1 MRSMS
6 KNYFHAIATL
16 VGTIIGVGMFSIPYV
31 INKSG
36 IILLFIYLPIL
47 GVVQYFLHKIYAEI
61 ILSTKE
67 KHRLPG
73 YAEKYIGK
81 KGKIISFIINIL
93 GSYGTLLA
101 YIIIGGIFLHEL
113 LGPILGGSVFSYSLI
128 LFAIQAAIILSG
140 LKLIASIELIM
151 AGLLILVIGLLT
163 WRGWNYI
170 DPANFNLISW
180 PYIFL
185 PYGPIFFAV
194 GGSDAIPTMC
204 KLLSQKKGNI
214 KSAITWGTFI
224 PVVIT
229 LIFAFVIVGITGDNT
244 SPDTLVGLR
253 AVLSDGV
260 ITAVL
265 ILGLLSIITSFLVIA
280 QATREIFWWD
290 FKMNKNVAWALACF
304 IPLIFYL
311 LGLQNLTKIVSLT
324 GAITGGL
331 IGLLYIWLLIE
342 VKKKAEQPS
351 IIKNK
356 INKPIIT
363 IISLLFVSGLIYE
376 IYYFFAK

>member
-1 MRSMS
+1 MS

-16 VGTIIGVGMFSIPYV
+16 IGTIIGVGMFSIPYV
-31 INKSG
+31 ISKSG

-47 GVVQYFLHKIYAEI
+47 GTVQYFLHKIYAEI
-61 ILSTKE
+61 VLSTKE

-81 KGKIISFIINIL
+81 KGKILSFIINIL
-93 GSYGTLLA
+93 ASYGTLLA

-113 LGPILGGSVFSYSLI
+113 IGPILGGSVFSYSLI
-128 LFAIQAAIILSG
+128 LFALQAIIVLLG
-140 LKLIASIELIM
+140 LRLIASVELGM
-151 AGLLILVIGLLT
+151 TGLLLFVIGLLV
-163 WRGWNYI
+163 WRGWSYI
-170 DPANFNLISW
+170 EPANFNLVSW

-194 GGSDAIPTMC
+194 GGADAIPTMC
-204 KLLSQKKGNI
+204 KLLAQKKDNI
-214 KSAITWGTFI
+214 KSAIAWGTFI
-224 PVVIT
+224 PLVVT
-229 LIFAFVIVGITGDNT
+229 MIFAFVIVGITGGNT

-260 ITAVL
+260 IIAVL
-265 ILGLLSIITSFLVIA
+265 SLGLLSIITSFLITA
-280 QATREIFWWD
+280 QAAREIFWWD
-290 FKMNKNVAWALACF
+290 FGMNKNIAWALACF
-304 IPLIFYL
+304 VPLILYL

-356 INKPIIT
+356 INKPVVWVL
-363 IISLLFVSGLIYE
+363 SFLFISGLIYE
-376 IYYFFAK
+376 IYYFLVK